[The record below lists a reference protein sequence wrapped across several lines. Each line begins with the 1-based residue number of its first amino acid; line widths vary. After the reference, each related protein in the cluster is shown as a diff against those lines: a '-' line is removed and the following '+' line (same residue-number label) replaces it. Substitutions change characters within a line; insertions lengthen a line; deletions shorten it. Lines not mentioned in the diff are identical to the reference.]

1 MPGNLRNGSPAS
13 RRDSPAAFS
22 VLSPSNRFPWYQ
34 HNMAEHVERLI
45 TWFLSLHL
53 VNNYKRNFKQ
63 KCARCERYF
72 YLHVEKIHLK
82 FLFEAYNVKINI
94 CKRKS

>member
-34 HNMAEHVERLI
+34 HNMAEHVE
-45 TWFLSLHL
+45 TNYVVFELHL
-53 VNNYKRNFKQ
+53 VNNYERNFKQ
-63 KCARCERYF
+63 N
-72 YLHVEKIHLK
+72 V
-82 FLFEAYNVKINI
+82 LF
-94 CKRKS
+94 